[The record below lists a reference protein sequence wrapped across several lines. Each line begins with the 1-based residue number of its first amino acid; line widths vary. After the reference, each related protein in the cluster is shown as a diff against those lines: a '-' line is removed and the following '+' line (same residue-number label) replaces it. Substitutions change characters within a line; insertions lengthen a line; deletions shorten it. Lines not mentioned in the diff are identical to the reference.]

1 MPKPSASQ
9 IGRPTKCTPEVTAIV
24 CDNIAKGLP
33 KRHAY
38 ALAGITHVAALDWER
53 RGAGGEEPF
62 AAFATACARAMA
74 LHVAM
79 RLARIEAA
87 AGDERD
93 LWKRDAWMLEKLDP
107 DHFAKRHVEI
117 TGADGG
123 PVQVA
128 AQIVVVPARAVSVQD
143 WTATV
148 RAPDA
153 IPGPDALDKDGDA

>member
-9 IGRPTKCTPEVTAIV
+9 IGRPTKCTPEATAIV
-24 CDNIAKGLP
+24 CENIAKGLP

-38 ALAGITHVAALDWER
+38 ALAGISHVAALDWER

-74 LHVAM
+74 VHVAM
-79 RLARIEAA
+79 RMERIEAA
-87 AGDERD
+87 IND

-107 DHFAKRHVEI
+107 EHFGTRRVEV

-123 PVQVA
+123 PVQVQ

-143 WTATV
+143 WSATV

-153 IPGPDALDKDGDA
+153 IPGPDALDKDGND